1 MVFSFP
7 RHPRI
12 AVTTDFRVEPV
23 LMPDGA
29 RSWTV
34 VGSTGLPLEHV
45 DRFLGYLQVLP
56 RSPNTVAAYAY
67 DLRAFMA
74 FLDSQRVAW
83 TEVEVDHLALFVRWL
98 EQPAGN
104 VALLPGA
111 EPARAPAS
119 VARAVNAVNSFY
131 DYHAMHGV
139 PVARRLASFS
149 KTPKAHWR
157 SPRRTTRAVR
167 RMVTVPVPKHAPETL
182 SAEDVQRL
190 VDACSHVRDRFFLAL
205 LYETGMRVGQALGL
219 RHEDFISRQRLVRI
233 VPRPDNPNGA
243 RAKTNEEHEVC
254 VSGELVRLY
263 SDYMVDEYGSLESDF
278 VFVNL
283 WGRPVGTP
291 LTKSTVNEM
300 TRSLRRRT
308 GIYFTP
314 HVLRHT
320 HASELER
327 LGVPIEV
334 ISRRLTHASLS
345 TTVKTYIHIG
355 VEDQRRALQAAGFW
369 TESTT

>member
-1 MVFSFP
+1 
-7 RHPRI
+7 
-12 AVTTDFRVEPV
+12 
-23 LMPDGA
+23 MPDGA

-34 VGSTGLPLEHV
+34 VGPAGLPVEPV

-67 DLRAFMA
+67 DLRGFVE
-74 FLDSQRVAW
+74 FLDGQRVHW
-83 TEVEVDHLALFVRWL
+83 TEVEVDHLARFVRWL
-98 EQPAGN
+98 EQPASN

-131 DYHAMHGV
+131 DYHATRGV
-139 PVARRLASFS
+139 PVAGRLATFS

-157 SPRRTTRAVR
+157 TPRRTTRGVR

-182 SAEDVQRL
+182 SAEQVQRL
-190 VDACSHVRDRFFLAL
+190 VDACRHIRDRFFLAL

-219 RHEDFISRQRLVRI
+219 RHADFVSRQRLVRI
-233 VPRPDNPNGA
+233 VPRPHNPNGA
-243 RAKTNEEHEVC
+243 RAKTGEEHEVC

-263 SDYMVDEYGSLESDF
+263 SDYMVDEYGSLDSDF

-283 WGRPVGTP
+283 WGRPFGAP
-291 LTKSTVNEM
+291 LTKDAVNEM

-308 GIYFTP
+308 GLYFTP
-314 HVLRHT
+314 HMLRHT
-320 HASELER
+320 HATQLER

-355 VEDQRRALQAAGFW
+355 VEDQRRALQQAGFW
-369 TESTT
+369 TEATNG